1 MAKSRRVKS
10 GRGAF
15 GPLGVV
21 ATLALASPAW
31 AVGPAWLR
39 HVFAGPNT
47 SHSSAPPIARYA
59 IDAGG
64 DFVFDRTAPHPLLK
78 FEDSPEVWALT
89 VTRGPR
95 GDFIYWNDL
104 GQPLVRMT
112 KFGGVT
118 VFTPQRPQG
127 SAAALA
133 GAGSPLRLASVGP
146 VGLYQHL
153 ALASARSG
161 RAAQHAIGYTAVEA
175 DATSDGLMADA
186 ATVTSEALAD
196 MATRPKGRALLK
208 HIGRVTIIRG
218 SEATVS
224 LNESVVVI
232 TVAPALGILGRP
244 SSLRIEQAL
253 KAR

>member
-1 MAKSRRVKS
+1 MAITAIAV
-10 GRGAF
+10 
-15 GPLGVV
+15 
-21 ATLALASPAW
+21 LALAPSAR

-39 HVFAGPNT
+39 HVFAPPN
-47 SHSSAPPIARYA
+47 SARSSAPPVARYA

-64 DFVFDRTAPHPLLK
+64 DFVLDRTAAHPLLK

-95 GDFIYWNDL
+95 GDLIYWNDL
-104 GQPLVRMT
+104 GQPLLRMT

-133 GAGSPLRLASVGP
+133 GSSSPLRLASVGP
-146 VGLYQHL
+146 IGLYQHL

-161 RAAQHAIGYTAVEA
+161 RAAQHPIGYTAVEA

-186 ATVTSEALAD
+186 ATVASEALVD
-196 MATRPKGRALLK
+196 LATRPTGRALLK
-208 HIGRVTIIRG
+208 RVGRVTIIRG
-218 SEATVS
+218 QEAGAT
-224 LNESVVVI
+224 LNENVIVV
-232 TVAPALGILGRP
+232 TVAPALGLFGRP
-244 SSLRIEQAL
+244 SSLRIEQVL
-253 KAR
+253 KAK